1 LLIAGHEGSGEGNK
15 QQLVLGAIVD
25 ADDQLARQIVEE
37 LVALLREHGYF
48 EADIDS
54 EALSR
59 LRRSF
64 DATPHELDD
73 EGFVRWGVASAKPVG
88 TRDASPPVR
97 ARSTTS
103 RASERA
109 YPDVEFLTSSLRRLG
124 SGALRPLIRRRRDRR
139 GVSIKDEYDLQDAVE
154 MLLRSLYSD
163 VRLEEAT
170 PSSAGTSSRMD
181 LLLRE
186 DGIAVEVKV
195 VVRDRSERQVK
206 REILEDVEDYRR
218 HPTVRRLVV
227 AVYDLNGNWKN
238 PAGFEHDLTRAHDG
252 LEVEVVVVPWI
263 GPRS

>member
-1 LLIAGHEGSGEGNK
+1 LADCEIAAGC
-15 QQLVLGAIVD
+15 
-25 ADDQLARQIVEE
+25 
-37 LVALLREHGYF
+37 
-48 EADIDS
+48 
-54 EALSR
+54 
-59 LRRSF
+59 
-64 DATPHELDD
+64 
-73 EGFVRWGVASAKPVG
+73 
-88 TRDASPPVR
+88 
-97 ARSTTS
+97 
-103 RASERA
+103 ERA

-139 GVSIKDEYDLQDAVE
+139 GVSINDEYDLQDAVE

-227 AVYDLNGNWKN
+227 AY
-238 PAGFEHDLTRAHDG
+238 TT
-252 LEVEVVVVPWI
+252 
-263 GPRS
+263 